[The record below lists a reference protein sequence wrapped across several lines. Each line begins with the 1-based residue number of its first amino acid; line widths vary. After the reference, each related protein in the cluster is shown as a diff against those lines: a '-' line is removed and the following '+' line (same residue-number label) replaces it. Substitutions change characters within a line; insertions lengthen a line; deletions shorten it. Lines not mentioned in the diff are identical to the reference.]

1 MIKSKVL
8 ELINGRII
16 LNTMGNGTKI
26 KWAARGFLHHKMGNY
41 YE

>member
-1 MIKSKVL
+1 MKDIGKMIKSKVL

-26 KWAARGFLHHKMGNY
+26 K
-41 YE
+41 